1 MGQKLG
7 RLKPFFDLIFELL
20 QFGEHAEHL
29 FFVGTT
35 RHVNIRA
42 VICFV
47 IAEFHFD
54 QIEAVIA
61 ETDEMALYLRIGS
74 ERNCAAAGLQARLAG
89 KIKMLSVRNITAGK
103 ALREQLART
112 KYSDHCYCWTIPTHI
127 AYLFAYLLGLAVTYP
142 ASVPTPTPGARVHE
156 PDAS

>member
-1 MGQKLG
+1 MGQKLSR

-29 FFVGTT
+29 FLVGTR
-35 RHVNIRA
+35 RHVNVRA

-74 ERNCAAAGLQARLAG
+74 ERNCAAARLQARLAG

-112 KYSDHCYCWTIPTHI
+112 KYSDHGYCWTIPTHI
-127 AYLFAYLLGLAVTYP
+127 AYLLCLSFGP
-142 ASVPTPTPGARVHE
+142 CRDISDQCSDP
-156 PDAS
+156 